1 LAPAARGSAA
11 RAKRSTPSTVILV
24 LTTLPERAAA
34 EALARE
40 LLAARL
46 AACIQ
51 IGAAVQSL
59 YHWRG
64 EIETASEIPV
74 AIKTRVELYARVEAA
89 VRARH
94 PYELPEIVAVPI
106 THGLPAYVEWIA
118 AETEARAP

>member
-1 LAPAARGSAA
+1 MPPRTTPPAL
-11 RAKRSTPSTVILV
+11 LV

-46 AACIQ
+46 AACIHV
-51 IGAAVQSL
+51 GAPVRSL

-64 EIETASEIPV
+64 QIETAEETPL
-74 AIKTRVELYARVEAA
+74 AIKTRAELYPKVQAA
-89 VRARH
+89 ILASH

-106 THGLPAYVEWIA
+106 SDALPGYLDWIA
-118 AETEARAP
+118 AETVANAD